1 MKTFWQEKG
10 FKASFIN
17 LGMFDREGLK
27 FEVLIGVRSL

>member
-1 MKTFWQEKG
+1 MKTCWQEKG

-27 FEVLIGVRSL
+27 FKVLFGVRSL